1 MIRYM
6 GRADEKVKGGGRS
19 ELGDLLG
26 QMRLQSQLQ
35 TKADI
40 DLAFIF
46 IFSSFNF
53 FHKQG
58 DQDQRNSLRLENQ
71 DQYAL

>member
-19 ELGDLLG
+19 DLGDLLG

-46 IFSSFNF
+46 IF
-53 FHKQG
+53 
-58 DQDQRNSLRLENQ
+58 
-71 DQYAL
+71 